1 MLTRVWR
8 ALSVAALAIAVAG
21 ISHTSGIAA
30 GVASSI
36 VDVPP
41 RETALQL
48 PGVEP
53 GTKVVAAAL
62 ADIDADGDLDLIA
75 SDGTLDLLVWSN
87 DGSGHFTRKYPGHAP
102 ADGWF
107 SRDRTLDPRTG
118 TTPASVIPSGS
129 ASLVAAPRASR
140 AREARQWRVASAT
153 SSLLSRARLTRPS
166 RAPPV
171 SLRSA

>member
-1 MLTRVWR
+1 MMKRFWGAVSVV
-8 ALSVAALAIAVAG
+8 ALGIVVAG
-21 ISHTSGIAA
+21 LSHTSGIARDA
-30 GVASSI
+30 FSI
-36 VDVPP
+36 VDAPL

-87 DGSGHFTRKYPGHAP
+87 DGSGHFTRKYPVHAP

-107 SRDRTLDPRTG
+107 SRDGTLDPTSG
-118 TTPASVIPSGS
+118 TLPASVLRGGG
-129 ASLVAAPRASR
+129 ASVLPPNREPRPFDPREWRVEPAAASPHPRPHLTRASR
-140 AREARQWRVASAT
+140 APPRPLYSA
-153 SSLLSRARLTRPS
+153 
-166 RAPPV
+166 
-171 SLRSA
+171 